1 MGNRQ
6 CTTKDMSQ
14 LISRS
19 LQCCAGFSSMR
30 RHYCTL
36 PVVYGCHDLLDRAT
50 GHAHQN
56 VQVQQQVPLVSK
68 DTLCMHAGL
77 STLPSEV

>member
-1 MGNRQ
+1 
-6 CTTKDMSQ
+6 
-14 LISRS
+14 
-19 LQCCAGFSSMR
+19 MR